1 MIEPAWFTAAGIGA
15 VADVSFGVACN
26 DRGVAHRY
34 HLSGQRR
41 FVNGIFRALVRAGI
55 APPGTYLL
63 TVAGR
68 RSGTPRTTPV
78 TLVETDGVRWLVA
91 PYGAVGWVLNVRA
104 AGQVHLRRGRRSE
117 SLGTDEVGSDEAA
130 DVLQTYLRT
139 VRVVRPF
146 FDVAPDSPHEAFVAE
161 AHRHP
166 VFRLR
171 ATAAAG

>member
-1 MIEPAWFTAAGIGA
+1 M
-15 VADVSFGVACN
+15 
-26 DRGVAHRY
+26 AHPY
-34 HLSGQRR
+34 HLSGPRR
-41 FVNGIFRALVRAGI
+41 LVNGILRALLRVGI
-55 APPGTYLL
+55 APPGMYLL
-63 TVAGR
+63 TVTGR

-104 AGQVHLRRGRRSE
+104 AGQVGLRRGRRSE
-117 SLGTDEVGSDEAA
+117 SLSTEEVGSDEAA

-146 FDVAPDSPHEAFVAE
+146 FDVAPTSPREAFVAE
-161 AHRHP
+161 APRHP

-171 ATAAAG
+171 AITTAG